1 MAMLRHASFFYFLAL
16 FMAVCGLFAGG
27 SMAQMSHMLSG
38 DVLKTGQNIS
48 NPLYTLVMQPDCNLV
63 LYSNPPSNAVWV
75 TQTNGKGSECELRLK
90 TDGNLA
96 IFDKDEKLIW
106 ETGTNGTV
114 GHYVLL
120 LQRDRNL
127 VVYSVPAW
135 DSGTG
140 TVLSAA
146 TN

>member
-16 FMAVCGLFAGG
+16 FMAVWGLFAGG
-27 SMAQMSHMLSG
+27 SMAQMNHMLSG

-48 NPLYTLVMQPDCNLV
+48 NLLYTLLMQTDCNLV
-63 LYSNPPSNAVWV
+63 LYRNPSVAVWS
-75 TQTNGKGSECELRLK
+75 TNTNGKGRECELRLK
-90 TDGNLA
+90 TDGNLV
-96 IFDKDEKLIW
+96 IYGKDEKLIW
-106 ETGTNGTV
+106 QTGTNGTV

-120 LQRDRNL
+120 LQRDLNL

-140 TVLSAA
+140 TVVSAA
-146 TN
+146 TK